1 MKKKILLGTITFVLS
16 LVLLNVVLARYDEPK
31 VSQPEREEVT
41 DSSFVLYSRPSN
53 EPWIT
58 DEPVALEPEMETP
71 VPKEP
76 TPEYTEEEVE
86 ILAIIIYQEAG
97 GDACSDDTRRHVGTV
112 FMNRVESDDFPD
124 TIYEVATQKGQYGRL
139 YWTGI
144 QWPERSSNPG
154 EAHAVQRAWDT
165 AREIL
170 GGVRTLPSY
179 VIFQSE
185 YENGT
190 VTYLYQDG
198 MYFCY

>member
-1 MKKKILLGTITFVLS
+1 MRKNILLGIITFVLS

-31 VSQPEREEVT
+31 ASDTEREEVT
-41 DSSFVLYSRPSN
+41 EEYSVLYSRPSS

-58 DEPVALEPEMETP
+58 DEPIALDPEIEDVIPEETA
-71 VPKEP
+71 
-76 TPEYTEEEVE
+76 PEYTEEEVE

-139 YWTGI
+139 HWTGI

-185 YENGT
+185 YKNGT
-190 VTYLYQDG
+190 ATYLYQDG

>member
-1 MKKKILLGTITFVLS
+1 MRKNILLGIITFVLS

-31 VSQPEREEVT
+31 ASDTEREEVT
-41 DSSFVLYSRPSN
+41 EEYSVHYSRPSS
-53 EPWIT
+53 EPWVT
-58 DEPVALEPEMETP
+58 DEPVIPEPEIEYVSPEETA
-71 VPKEP
+71 
-76 TPEYTEEEVE
+76 PEYTEEEVE

-185 YENGT
+185 YKNGT
-190 VTYLYQDG
+190 ATYLYQDG